1 MFVSLTSLANC
12 YLPFIAAL
20 AGVRVLTVL
29 VSSFVRPCSRL
40 VFLVAVPKVKV
51 RQFVGLLQT
60 VVAVALLFLASLKQF
75 LQVPVGSLYRS

>member
-1 MFVSLTSLANC
+1 M
-12 YLPFIAAL
+12 
-20 AGVRVLTVL
+20 
-29 VSSFVRPCSRL
+29 
-40 VFLVAVPKVKV
+40 AVPKVKV